1 VALRFRCAER
11 QFQVEDLHEERR
23 LVCTYCEH
31 AEELANFLRTNA
43 IPVDHAHEVNSE
55 RDLTS

>member
-1 VALRFRCAER
+1 VALRFRRAER
-11 QFQVEDLHEERR
+11 QFQVGDLREERL
-23 LVCTYCEH
+23 LVRTYCEH
-31 AEELANFLRTNA
+31 AEELTNFRRANA